1 MFNRKNKLKDDS
13 STLKH
18 GRQLTS
24 KVRNKLQAK
33 HKCKCLAR
41 ALQPCAI
48 KLDVFIEVSDYKYIF
63 LRKILFRSL
72 HIHDSGWPERE
83 NWPRQAIQ
91 MYVIA
96 PLVAVLR
103 MQCLLLGTLY
113 VGPVPNGTLLTSLHF
128 CGVSPLWLSG
138 RSLTSI
144 VDFSHAHTPAIVI
157 PQDHKSIWNVPFG
170 TIHIHSA
177 LHLKQCSQLFSVFIY
192 FC

>member
-1 MFNRKNKLKDDS
+1 MAGSWLLRSETNFKLNTNANAWPGHCNHVPLNWMFLLRYLTINISFSARFSSDHCTSMTVVDLKGKTGQDR
-13 STLKH
+13 L
-18 GRQLTS
+18 
-24 KVRNKLQAK
+24 
-33 HKCKCLAR
+33 
-41 ALQPCAI
+41 
-48 KLDVFIEVSDYKYIF
+48 
-63 LRKILFRSL
+63 
-72 HIHDSGWPERE
+72 
-83 NWPRQAIQ
+83 
-91 MYVIA
+91 YVIA